1 MNDNKTYR
9 KSLFILSTIAVGLN
23 LLMFIP
29 FGKSFGSAEVLVKF
43 ILLPIVVAALNIIIT
58 LKKFSEYRPTNRF
71 QSFASYLPIFS
82 YLVASFIYVIFMVN
96 RAEPTIAFSYSNY
109 IFLMIGFATLA
120 VGTICLLYIMDKVN
134 LSLSKNQVN
143 VIDILMYVAF
153 ESICIRS
160 IYQYSF
166 K

>member
-58 LKKFSEYRPTNRF
+58 LKNLVNIVQQIDFNLL
-71 QSFASYLPIFS
+71 QVIYLF
-82 YLVASFIYVIFMVN
+82 
-96 RAEPTIAFSYSNY
+96 
-109 IFLMIGFATLA
+109 FLI
-120 VGTICLLYIMDKVN
+120 
-134 LSLSKNQVN
+134 
-143 VIDILMYVAF
+143 
-153 ESICIRS
+153 
-160 IYQYSF
+160 
-166 K
+166 

>member
-1 MNDNKTYR
+1 
-9 KSLFILSTIAVGLN
+9 
-23 LLMFIP
+23 
-29 FGKSFGSAEVLVKF
+29 
-43 ILLPIVVAALNIIIT
+43 
-58 LKKFSEYRPTNRF
+58 
-71 QSFASYLPIFS
+71 
-82 YLVASFIYVIFMVN
+82 MVN

-153 ESICIRS
+153 ALDIILMRVFVLDPYINIALNNSSALNIILVLLLVVPFCIFYLLGYLDFIVQMRNLLFV
-160 IYQYSF
+160 I
-166 K
+166 KMN